1 LIITDNNGQIPINS
15 YCFVVRRPQGAAP
28 ILWGNP
34 GLGQETIA
42 IHIGSI
48 IFEFGNCSEVR
59 LEVISRDVVHGFP
72 VFTAV
77 VSNIIFGP
85 RRCLHRVARR
95 YSPVHSEK
103 KNPANGR
110 IAESSSPAGAP
121 IMFAPKKDGLFD
133 FVWIN
138 VVLIRSPS
146 RISILF
152 L

>member
-1 LIITDNNGQIPINS
+1 LIITDNNGQIPTNS

-77 VSNIIFGP
+77 VSNIILGP
-85 RRCLHRVARR
+85 EDAYIESLDDIAQYIQKRKTQRMAA
-95 YSPVHSEK
+95 SPK
-103 KNPANGR
+103 A
-110 IAESSSPAGAP
+110 
-121 IMFAPKKDGLFD
+121 
-133 FVWIN
+133 
-138 VVLIRSPS
+138 VVLQVHLLCSPLRKMAFS
-146 RISILF
+146 TLCGLMWS
-152 L
+152 